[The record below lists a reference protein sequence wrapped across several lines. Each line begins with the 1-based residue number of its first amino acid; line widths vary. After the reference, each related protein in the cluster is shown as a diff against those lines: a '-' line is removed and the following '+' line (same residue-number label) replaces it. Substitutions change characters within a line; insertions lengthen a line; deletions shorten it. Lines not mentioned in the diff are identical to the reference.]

1 MRFRN
6 AVHITIDNFSF
17 VFKSLLYRI
26 VIGII
31 FFSLSYVVLSA
42 GLSTVVQSA
51 EAAEIKNLVVEF
63 FRALFTGNPE
73 RLQTFQ
79 GEFTEAL
86 KALGTLMGENLGS
99 IVGAL
104 VGVCVIY
111 LLTRFANGL
120 SVFAVA
126 GAMNDRMSAFSRTSF
141 SASYF
146 RNVGRGMLY
155 QLIYVPLAFVYDL
168 FTALACWFFFFYV
181 LSHILPWGV
190 FTVIA
195 ALALTV
201 TAVVC
206 LESLKM
212 TLISAWIPAIVS
224 GNKQV
229 GKAMKESFCS
239 QKQFASRLAGYIVA
253 VYLIIIVNVGGALC
267 TLGSTLLLTMPLSF
281 VFLLALQFVNY
292 YEDHGKK
299 YYISL
304 EKIAGGGDGREESKE
319 E

>member
-51 EAAEIKNLVVEF
+51 EMAEIKDLVVEF

-79 GEFTEAL
+79 GEFTDSL
-86 KALGTLMGENLGS
+86 KALVALMGDNLGS
-99 IVGAL
+99 IVGSL

-111 LLTRFANGL
+111 LLARFANGL
-120 SVFAVA
+120 SIFAVA

-146 RNVGRGMLY
+146 RNAGRGVLY

-190 FTVIA
+190 FTVII

-212 TLISAWIPAIVS
+212 TLISAWIPAIVA
-224 GNKQV
+224 GEKKV
-229 GKAMKESFCS
+229 GSAMKESFCA
-239 QKQFASRLAGYIVA
+239 KKKFASRLGGFAVA
-253 VYLIIIVNVGGALC
+253 VYLIIIVNVAGALC
-267 TLGSTLLLTMPLSF
+267 TLGSALLLTLPLSF

-299 YYISL
+299 YFISL
-304 EKIAGGGDGREESKE
+304 EKIAGGEGVETREE
-319 E
+319 